1 MVDQQTDKKMLNK
14 WAQAGT
20 ENNTKFILQ
29 INHSGKHTPRSMTK
43 EPVAPSVIPMP
54 KNLRTL
60 FNTPREL
67 SKTGG

>member
-1 MVDQQTDKKMLNK
+1 
-14 WAQAGT
+14 
-20 ENNTKFILQ
+20 
-29 INHSGKHTPRSMTK
+29 MTK

-54 KNLRTL
+54 KNLRKL